1 MSYSERCDSR
11 HIPSLAVLLVLAENM
26 SRQESQMEVE
36 ALQYCMAVVGPEF
49 HPAQDIP
56 LAVVVYG
63 RCSVV
68 AAVAKPDFAA
78 VAAEIHTAS
87 EVAAGADHAAV
98 EDTRALPAV
107 PQAWPHMFLGCIHQR
122 TVVVVD
128 SIAETDRGSGLG
140 RAIDSGS
147 AEDAVGILECLC
159 QCRVL
164 VVELALTS
172 VGRRWWWSLM
182 LLPREAG
189 YASRSRGLAV
199 ILHTVFCCF
208 LSSIKCSLWSQE
220 RTVEPPV
227 VVRDCARMLSSWRCW

>member
-147 AEDAVGILECLC
+147 AEDAVGIL
-159 QCRVL
+159 RRPAV
-164 VVELALTS
+164 VVEPDAAAPRSWLRFQVSGA
-172 VGRRWWWSLM
+172 GRNSAYCVL
-182 LLPREAG
+182 LLP
-189 YASRSRGLAV
+189 L
-199 ILHTVFCCF
+199 FN
-208 LSSIKCSLWSQE
+208 
-220 RTVEPPV
+220 
-227 VVRDCARMLSSWRCW
+227 